1 MSVPSWERELSDVQY
16 IYELFQFNKRLGQI
30 VMNHPKK
37 YRENY
42 GDHLIQ
48 ASLDSL
54 KHAQAAN
61 AIFMSTNTSEN
72 DYLRRRQH
80 LQSALALID
89 HTSTVADIF
98 LSLVS
103 EQDGVKL
110 EKLERQQLD
119 IGSQS
124 KIIHDLIRGVMDSDT
139 QIFKGQKKPKPVDR
153 KR

>member
-1 MSVPSWERELSDVQY
+1 MSVPSWERELSGVQY
-16 IYELFQFNKRLGQI
+16 VYDLFQFNKRLGQI

-48 ASLDSL
+48 AALDSL

-61 AIFMSTNTSEN
+61 AIFMCPTTSEA
-72 DYLRRRQH
+72 DYLRRRAH

-89 HTSTVADIF
+89 HVSTAADIF

-103 EQDGVKL
+103 EQDGINL
-110 EKLERQQLD
+110 EKLERQQLY

-124 KIIHDLIRGVMDSDT
+124 KNIHDLIRGVMDSDT
-139 QIFKGQKKPKPVDR
+139 AILKGRKKPKPLNR

>member
-1 MSVPSWERELSDVQY
+1 MSVPSWERELSGVQY
-16 IYELFQFNKRLGQI
+16 IYELFKFNKRLGQI

-48 ASLDSL
+48 SALDSL

-61 AIFMSTNTSEN
+61 AIFMSTGTKEA

-80 LQSALALID
+80 LQNALALID

-98 LSLVS
+98 LSLVY
-103 EQDGVKL
+103 EQDGVKI
-110 EKLERQQLD
+110 EKLEKQQLY
-119 IGSQS
+119 IGSQT
-124 KIIHDLIRGVMDSDT
+124 KLIHDLIRGVMDSDADV
-139 QIFKGQKKPKPVDR
+139 FKGKKKPKSTVG